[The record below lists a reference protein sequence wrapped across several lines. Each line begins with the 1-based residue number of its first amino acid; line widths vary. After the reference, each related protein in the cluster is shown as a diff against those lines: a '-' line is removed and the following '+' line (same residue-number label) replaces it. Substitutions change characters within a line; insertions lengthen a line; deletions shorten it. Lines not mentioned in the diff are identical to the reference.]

1 MKRADVIV
9 IGAGPSGLR
18 AAGRLA
24 AAGLD
29 VRVLERKSRVG
40 ANVVC
45 TGIVGREVFDDFGLD
60 RRSVIEELRTVRLVS
75 PFSTVLTYEH
85 PRPFACV
92 VDREKFDNALADA
105 AVSAGAAVACDAR
118 VEDIA
123 VGREGVEVT
132 VRDGQGGV
140 SRLAAAVA
148 VLATG
153 VDFGLQKK
161 IGLAIPRDFL
171 RGAQVEASLPGRG
184 TTTLFF
190 GRDVAPGAFAWSVP
204 AGEGKAR
211 VGLLTKKDPKACLR
225 KLLDAHFDGRPG
237 KGEEAPIRTKPVAQG
252 LLSGTFGDR
261 VLAVGEAAGQTK
273 TTTGGGISY
282 GLTCA
287 DLAADVIL
295 KCFGRSSFGAADLAE
310 YERRWKGL
318 LQKEIVVG
326 HYTRRMCARLSDG
339 RIESLFHLAQTDGI
353 VPIIREKADF
363 DWHSGLIFAL
373 LQRLSFMK
381 FFRDVK
387 DRLGPFGLS

>member
-1 MKRADVIV
+1 MRRTDVIV
-9 IGAGPSGLR
+9 VGAGPSGLR
-18 AAGRLA
+18 TAGCLA

-29 VRVLERKSRVG
+29 VRVLERKPRPG

-45 TGIVGREVFDDFGLD
+45 TGIVGQEVFDVFGLD
-60 RRSVIEELRTVRLVS
+60 RRSVIAEVRTVRLVS

-92 VDREKFDNALADA
+92 VDRERFDNALAEA
-105 AVSAGAAVACDAR
+105 AAAAGAALSCDSR
-118 VEDIA
+118 VDDIA
-123 VGREGVEVT
+123 VGAAGVEVT
-132 VRDGQGGV
+132 VRDGAGAV
-140 SRLAAAVA
+140 SRQAAAMA

-153 VDFGLQKK
+153 VDYRLQKK
-161 IGLAIPRDFL
+161 VGLAVPRDFL
-171 RGAQVEASLPGRG
+171 RGAQVEASIPDGA

-204 AGEGKAR
+204 AGGGKAR
-211 VGLLTKKDPKACLR
+211 VGLLTKKDPKACLQ
-225 KLLDAHFDGRPG
+225 KLLASNFGG
-237 KGEEAPIRTKPVAQG
+237 VLETAGEAPIRTRPIAQG

-295 KCFGRSSFGAADLAE
+295 GCFGRSSFGAADLAE
-310 YERRWKGL
+310 YERRWKGR
-318 LQKEIVVG
+318 LQREIVVG
-326 HYTRRMCARLSDG
+326 HTARRMCARLSDG
-339 RIESLFHLAQTDGI
+339 RIESLFQLARTDGI
-353 VPIIREKADF
+353 IPIIREKADF
-363 DWHSGLIFAL
+363 DWHSELIFAL

-381 FFRDVK
+381 FFRDVR
-387 DRLGPFGLS
+387 DRLGPLSLS

>member
-9 IGAGPSGLR
+9 IGGGPSGLR
-18 AAGRLA
+18 VAGRLA

-29 VRVLERKSRVG
+29 VRVLEKKPRVG
-40 ANVVC
+40 ANVLC
-45 TGIVGREVFDDFGLD
+45 TGIVGREVFCDFGLD
-60 RRSVIEELRTVRLVS
+60 RGSVVEEIRTVRLVS

-92 VDREKFDNALADA
+92 VDREKFDGDL
-105 AVSAGAAVACDAR
+105 AAVAVAAGADVACGRR
-118 VEDIA
+118 VDDVV
-123 VGREGVEVT
+123 VGDDGVKVAI
-132 VRDGQGGV
+132 RAADGSV
-140 SRLAAAVA
+140 SRQTAAVA

-161 IGLAIPRDFL
+161 LGLAVPRDFL
-171 RGAQVEASLPGRG
+171 KGAQVETTLPGLD

-204 AGEGKAR
+204 SGPGRAR
-211 VGLLTKKDPKACLR
+211 IGLLTKKDPKARLE
-225 KLLDAHFDGRPG
+225 KLLASNFGGVPG
-237 KGEEAPIRTKPVAQG
+237 ASGETRIRTKPVAQG
-252 LLSGTFGDR
+252 LLSGTFGER

-282 GLTCA
+282 GLACA
-287 DLAADVIL
+287 DLAAAVVRA
-295 KCFGRSSFGAADLAE
+295 CFDRSSFAAADLAG
-310 YERRWKGL
+310 YESLWKGL
-318 LQKEIVVG
+318 LRKEIVVG
-326 HYTRRMCARLSDG
+326 HLTRRMCARLSDG
-339 RIESLFHLAQTDGI
+339 RVETLFQLARTDGI

-373 LQRLSFMK
+373 LHRLSFMK

-387 DRLGPFGLS
+387 DRLGPISLS

>member
-29 VRVLERKSRVG
+29 VRVLEKKSRVG

-75 PFSTVLTYEH
+75 PFSTVLTYDH

-92 VDREKFDNALADA
+92 VDREKFDKALADA
-105 AVSAGAAVACDAR
+105 AVSAGAAVICDAR
-118 VEDIA
+118 VDDIT
-123 VGREGVEVT
+123 VGREGVEVA
-132 VRDGQGGV
+132 VRDGLGGF
-140 SRLAAAVA
+140 SRQAAAVA
-148 VLATG
+148 ILATG
-153 VDFGLQKK
+153 VDFGLQKR
-161 IGLAIPRDFL
+161 IGLATPRDFL
-171 RGAQVEASLPGRG
+171 NGAQVEASLPGRG

-211 VGLLTKKDPKACLR
+211 VGLLTRKDPKACLR
-225 KLLDAHFDGRPG
+225 KLLDARFDGRLG
-237 KGEEAPIRTKPVAQG
+237 TEDEAPIRTKPVAQG

-295 KCFGRSSFGAADLAE
+295 ECFGRSSFGAADLAE
-310 YERRWKGL
+310 YELRWKGL
-318 LQKEIVVG
+318 LQREIVVG
-326 HYTRRMCARLSDG
+326 HYARRMCARLSDG

-381 FFRDVK
+381 FFRDIQ

>member
-9 IGAGPSGLR
+9 IGGGPSGLR

-24 AAGLD
+24 AAGLE
-29 VRVLERKSRVG
+29 VRVIEKKFRVG
-40 ANVVC
+40 ANVLC

-60 RRSVIEELRTVRLVS
+60 RGSVVEEIRTVRLVS

-92 VDREKFDNALADA
+92 VDREKFDGALAA
-105 AVSAGAAVACDAR
+105 AAVAAGADLACGSR
-118 VEDIA
+118 VDDIA
-123 VGREGVEVT
+123 VGGDGVEVS
-132 VRDGQGGV
+132 VRDADGAV
-140 SRLAAAVA
+140 SRQTAAVA

-161 IGLAIPRDFL
+161 LGLAVPRDFL
-171 RGAQVEASLPGRG
+171 KGAQVERSLPGLD

-204 AGEGKAR
+204 SGPGRAR
-211 VGLLTKKDPKACLR
+211 IGLLTKKDPKARLE
-225 KLLDAHFDGRPG
+225 KLLASNFGGVPG
-237 KGEEAPIRTKPVAQG
+237 ATENTLIRTKPVAQG
-252 LLSGTFGDR
+252 LLSGTFGER

-282 GLTCA
+282 GLACA
-287 DLAADVIL
+287 DLAADVVRE
-295 KCFGRSSFGAADLAE
+295 CFDRSSFASADLAG
-310 YERRWKGL
+310 YECRWKAL

-326 HYTRRMCARLSDG
+326 HYTRRICARLSDG
-339 RIESLFHLAQTDGI
+339 RVETLFQLAATDGI

-373 LQRLSFMK
+373 LHRLSFMK

-387 DRLGPFGLS
+387 DRLGPISLS

>member
-1 MKRADVIV
+1 MKRTDVIV

-29 VRVLERKSRVG
+29 VRVLEKKSHVG

-45 TGIVGREVFDDFGLD
+45 TGIVGKEVFDDFGLD
-60 RRSVIEELRTVRLVS
+60 FRPVIEELRTVRLVS

-92 VDREKFDNALADA
+92 VDRAKFDSALAATA
-105 AVSAGAAVACDAR
+105 ASAGAAVVCDAR
-118 VEDIA
+118 VEDIS
-123 VGREGVEVT
+123 VGRGGAEVT

-140 SRLAAAVA
+140 SRQAAAVV

-161 IGLAIPRDFL
+161 IGLATPRDFL
-171 RGAQVEASLPGRG
+171 KGAQVEASLPGRG

-211 VGLLTKKDPKACLR
+211 VGLLTHKDPRARLR
-225 KLLDAHFDGRPG
+225 KLLDAHFDGCPG
-237 KGEEAPIRTKPVAQG
+237 TGEEAQIRTKPVAQG

-295 KCFGRSSFGAADLAE
+295 ECFGRSSFGAADLAE

-381 FFRDVK
+381 IFRDVK